1 MITAAAAIAAIA
13 LGMPGAVD
21 RPLAAPALAADL
33 FDDLYARG
41 QKTNANLKTLTAAF
55 VETSTSALLVKPL
68 VALGRVYVERPARVL
83 LRYTEPD
90 DRTVLIDGDRMT
102 VVWPAIKVRT
112 TTDIGAA
119 QRRIQ
124 KYFVDS
130 SPRELRSHFEVTAVD
145 ASDRPGAYAITMTPK
160 RKQIEEGLARLEL
173 WVDQK
178 SLLLAGMR
186 MTFPGGETK
195 LMTFTDVVP
204 NAPIEPS
211 IFSIAGVATPGVREP

>member
-1 MITAAAAIAAIA
+1 MAAAAIAI
-13 LGMPGAVD
+13 GMLAVAG
-21 RPLAAPALAADL
+21 RPLAPSALAADL

-68 VALGRVYVERPARVL
+68 VARGRVYVERPSRVL

-90 DRTVLIDGDRMT
+90 ERTVLIDGDRMT
-102 VVWPAIKVRT
+102 VVWPAMKIRT

-130 SPRELRSHFEVTAVD
+130 SPRELRSHFEVKASD

-160 RKQIEEGLARLEL
+160 RKQIEEGLAQLEL
-173 WVDQK
+173 WVEQK
-178 SLLLAGMR
+178 SLLLSGMR
-186 MTFPGGETK
+186 MTFPGGDTK

-204 NAPIEPS
+204 NAPLEPS
-211 IFSIAGVATPGVREP
+211 IFSAAGAATPGVRER